1 MTIAMNNDKL
11 QIKLNILGTDFK
23 LYIER
28 SEEAYYRRAEREI
41 NKIHTKYCS
50 KYSSVKDFNKLS
62 GMTLLHF
69 AVNLLYERD
78 QSNDISESLTDLG
91 ILIEQYT
98 NKE

>member
-1 MTIAMNNDKL
+1 MNNDKL

-23 LYIER
+23 LTIDR

-41 NKIHTKYCS
+41 NKIHTRYCS
-50 KYSSVKDFNKLS
+50 KYSSVKDYNKLS

-78 QSNDISESLTDLG
+78 QSNNISEGLLELDN
-91 ILIEQYT
+91 LIKQYT
-98 NKE
+98 KE

>member
-1 MTIAMNNDKL
+1 MNNENL

-23 LYIER
+23 LNINR

-41 NKIHTKYCS
+41 NKIHAKYCS
-50 KYSSVKDFNKLS
+50 KYSSVKDYNKLS

-78 QSNDISESLTDLG
+78 QSNNISEGLLELDN
-91 ILIEQYT
+91 LIKNYT
-98 NKE
+98 KD

>member
-1 MTIAMNNDKL
+1 MNDDKL

-23 LYIER
+23 LTIDR

-41 NKIHTKYCS
+41 NKIHTRYCS
-50 KYSSVKDFNKLS
+50 KYSSVKDYNKLS

-78 QSNDISESLTDLG
+78 QSNNISEGLLELDN
-91 ILIEQYT
+91 LIKQYT
-98 NKE
+98 KE

>member
-1 MTIAMNNDKL
+1 MNNEKL
-11 QIKLNILGTDFK
+11 QIKLSILGTDFK

-50 KYSSVKDFNKLS
+50 KYSSVKDYNKLS
-62 GMTLLHF
+62 CMTLLHF

-78 QSNDISESLTDLG
+78 QSNNITESLLELDNL
-91 ILIEQYT
+91 LKPYS
-98 NKE
+98 KD

>member
-1 MTIAMNNDKL
+1 MNNDKL
-11 QIKLNILGTDFK
+11 QIKLSILGTDFK
-23 LYIER
+23 LTIDR

-41 NKIHTKYCS
+41 NKIHTRYCS

-78 QSNDISESLTDLG
+78 QSNNISESLSALDDLIG
-91 ILIEQYT
+91 QYT
-98 NKE
+98 KD

>member
-1 MTIAMNNDKL
+1 MNNDTL
-11 QIKLNILGTDFK
+11 QITLNILGTEFK

-41 NKIHTKYCS
+41 NKIHAKYCS
-50 KYSSVKDFNKLS
+50 KYSSVKDHNKLS

-78 QSNDISESLTDLG
+78 QSNDITESLLELDKLMKP
-91 ILIEQYT
+91 YT
-98 NKE
+98 KD

>member
-1 MTIAMNNDKL
+1 MNNDKL

-91 ILIEQYT
+91 NLIEQYT

>member
-1 MTIAMNNDKL
+1 MNNDTL
-11 QIKLNILGTDFK
+11 QITLNILGTEFK
-23 LYIER
+23 LHIER

-50 KYSSVKDFNKLS
+50 KYSSVKDYNKLS

-78 QSNDISESLTDLG
+78 QSNNISESLSELNN
-91 ILIEQYT
+91 LIGQYT
-98 NKE
+98 KD

>member
-1 MTIAMNNDKL
+1 MNNENL

-23 LYIER
+23 LNIVR

-41 NKIHTKYCS
+41 NKIHAKYCS
-50 KYSSVKDFNKLS
+50 KYSSVKDNNKLS

-78 QSNDISESLTDLG
+78 QSNNISEGLLELDN
-91 ILIEQYT
+91 LIKHYT
-98 NKE
+98 KD

>member
-1 MTIAMNNDKL
+1 MNNENL

-23 LYIER
+23 LNINR

-41 NKIHTKYCS
+41 NKIHAKYCS
-50 KYSSVKDFNKLS
+50 KYSSVKDYNKLS

-78 QSNDISESLTDLG
+78 QSNNISEGLLELDN
-91 ILIEQYT
+91 LIKNYA
-98 NKE
+98 KD

>member
-1 MTIAMNNDKL
+1 MNDDKL

-23 LYIER
+23 LTIER
-28 SEEAYYRRAEREI
+28 SEEAYYRKAEREI

-50 KYSSVKDFNKLS
+50 KYSSVKDHNKLS

-78 QSNDISESLTDLG
+78 QSNNVTEGLLELDN
-91 ILIEQYT
+91 LIKQYT
-98 NKE
+98 KD

>member
-11 QIKLNILGTDFK
+11 QIKLSILGTDFK
-23 LYIER
+23 LTIDR

-41 NKIHTKYCS
+41 NKIHTRYCS

-78 QSNDISESLTDLG
+78 QSNNISESLSALDDLIG
-91 ILIEQYT
+91 QYT
-98 NKE
+98 KD